1 MLNLKKS
8 VNRTSNNYLKNAVVT
23 KPQPQKTTSSN
34 DSKTR
39 VTPPKSSA
47 IKNIKPTTA
56 DSKPKQVS
64 EKSAKSSKIQQS
76 ETKAKTASTVKV
88 LFFLYLSNDLLNLK
102 CIEET
107 EKENFNLE
115 R

>member
-23 KPQPQKTTSSN
+23 KPQPQKTTSSK

-47 IKNIKPTTA
+47 IKTVKPTA

-64 EKSAKSSKIQQS
+64 EKSVKSSKIQQS
-76 ETKAKTASTVKV
+76 ETKAKTVSTVKV
-88 LFFLYLSNDLLNLK
+88 LFFP
-102 CIEET
+102 
-107 EKENFNLE
+107 
-115 R
+115 